1 MPKAE
6 RVEEFDLSAEKFFD
20 VITDYESY
28 PDFVDG
34 VSSIKV
40 LSKTESSARVEY
52 SLNLIKKFTYVL
64 KMEQKRPNKLA
75 WSFESGDIFKSNVG
89 SWEIESLA
97 KNKIRVTYK
106 IEVDIKGFVPGMIVD
121 KLVSHNLPAMMKS
134 YYDEAKSRKA

>member
-64 KMEQKRPNKLA
+64 KMEQKRPNRLT

-89 SWEIESLA
+89 SWEIESLS

>member
-6 RVEEFDLSAEKFFD
+6 RVEDFDLSAEKFFD

-64 KMEQKRPNKLA
+64 KMEQKRPNRLT

-89 SWEIESLA
+89 SWEIESLS